1 MKKEAILQSTLKLIS
16 KRGVHN
22 TPMSKIASEADVAV
36 GTIYHHFDSKEEILN
51 ELYLD
56 IKKEFG
62 ACIDSALA
70 ETQSAEEVF
79 SEVFQAIYF
88 YYTEN
93 PLKYSFTEQVA
104 FTPIITEKAKNE
116 GRQYYQSM
124 FSFFGKKI
132 SDGTLR
138 DIPPE
143 LMGQLC
149 YGNIKTVIQMKL
161 SDHQSVTDSILQEAI
176 NTSWISIVNT

>member
-1 MKKEAILQSTLKLIS
+1 MKKKAILTSTLKLIS
-16 KRGVHN
+16 ERGVHN
-22 TPMSKIASEADVAV
+22 TPMSKIAADANVAV

-62 ACIDSALA
+62 ACIGSALA
-70 ETQSAEEVF
+70 ETRSAEEVF

-104 FTPIITEKAKNE
+104 FTPIITEKVKNE
-116 GRQYYQSM
+116 ARQHYKSM
-124 FSFFGKKI
+124 YLFFEKNIKEGI
-132 SDGTLR
+132 LR
-138 DIPPE
+138 DIPLD
-143 LMGQLC
+143 LMAELC

-161 SDHQSVTDSILQEAI
+161 SNHQSVTDSILQ
-176 NTSWISIVNT
+176 